1 VDLALAEVE
10 LSLRELAV
18 RLTERDGYFVSGASV
33 SRNSRSSSR
42 HLAEPGLEPLA
53 SEFLAVGRTG
63 YQVRLAG
70 SEEGI
75 APATQRRRRD
85 MERA

>member
-1 VDLALAEVE
+1 VDIALAEVE

-18 RLTERDGYFVSGASV
+18 RLTEQDGYFVSEASG

-53 SEFLAVGRTG
+53 FEFLPVGRTG
-63 YQVRLAG
+63 RQARLAG
-70 SEEGI
+70 GEEGI
-75 APATQRRRRD
+75 APATQRRCRD
-85 MERA
+85 TERA